1 MAKIR
6 KAVFRSGIVM
16 MSLLAAIVLSSSVA
30 YAQVWGTMLRARA
43 RIDPGTKTEVRAEG
57 VHGETQSV
65 DSRRLNCA
73 AARPGEEGWFN
84 ATALRFPNCPY

>member
-30 YAQVWGTMLRARA
+30 YAQECG
-43 RIDPGTKTEVRAEG
+43 
-57 VHGETQSV
+57 
-65 DSRRLNCA
+65 SRR
-73 AARPGEEGWFN
+73 RWYGKRWF
-84 ATALRFPNCPY
+84 APRA